1 MCKIINLLS
10 NTLKSWLLL
19 ILLSC
24 VWGSSFVLIK
34 IGLFDPHGNTR
45 LPPGQVGALRVTFA
59 FLALIPILITSF
71 KYLTRQNVIF
81 LIIAGICGNGLPAF
95 LFAFAE
101 TTLDS
106 SITGM
111 LNSLVPLF
119 TILIG
124 ALFFEFKI
132 KNIHLIGIGVA
143 VAGTFLIVQ
152 ESLFGTS
159 FSRDMKIPLLAVVLA
174 TVCYATSLNVI
185 KYKLSEVKSTAIT
198 ALSFLMISPV
208 AMAYLFTSDF
218 FNRVEHQENILP
230 GIGAIL
236 ILAIVGTALAV
247 LLFNQLI
254 KISSPIFASSV
265 TYFIPIV
272 AMLIGWLIG
281 ESITVIQLIGM
292 GVLISGVLIIN
303 KSK

>member
-1 MCKIINLLS
+1 MS
-10 NTLKSWLLL
+10 DTFKSWLLL
-19 ILLSC
+19 LLLSC

-34 IGLFDPHGNTR
+34 IGLFDPEGNIR
-45 LPPGQVGALRVTFA
+45 LPANQLAALRVSFA
-59 FLALIPILITSF
+59 FLALTPILFKSF
-71 KYLTRQNVIF
+71 KYLTRKNILF
-81 LIIAGICGNGLPAF
+81 LVIAGICGNGLPAF
-95 LFAFAE
+95 LFAYAE

-132 KNIHLIGIGVA
+132 KKVHLIGIGVA
-143 VAGTFLIVQ
+143 VLGTFLIVK
-152 ESLFGTS
+152 ESLMGTD
-159 FSRDMKIPLLAVVLA
+159 FSGNMKLPLLAVVLA

-185 KYKLSEVKSTAIT
+185 KYKLSDVKSTAIT
-198 ALSFLMISPV
+198 ALSFFMISPI
-208 AMAYLFTSDF
+208 AIGYLGTSNFID
-218 FNRVEHQENILP
+218 RVEHQENVLP
-230 GIGAIL
+230 GIGSVL

-254 KISSPIFASSV
+254 KMSSPIFASSV

-281 ESITVIQLIGM
+281 ESISLIQLIGM
-292 GVLISGVLIIN
+292 GILISGVLIIN
-303 KSK
+303 KGK